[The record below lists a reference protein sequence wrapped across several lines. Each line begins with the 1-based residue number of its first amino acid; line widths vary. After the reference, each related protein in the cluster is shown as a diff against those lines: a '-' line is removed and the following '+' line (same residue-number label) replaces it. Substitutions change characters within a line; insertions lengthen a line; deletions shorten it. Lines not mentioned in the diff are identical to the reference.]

1 MPEKVDSRICKQNV
15 NVRLLLQNE
24 HNSFWNLLY
33 VFLDVFGTFAFVTSC
48 EFHIRNI
55 NVTCNGNLRFYPFV
69 SDCNISQSHSTRI
82 ALPGTLSLFY
92 SKLRTVLIGIVS
104 LSNFNIRILLF
115 GTISLHS
122 KTFFNSRTLCPHQ
135 RVLTVRVSRVFWGRQ
150 PL

>member
-24 HNSFWNLLY
+24 HNSLWNLLY
-33 VFLDVFGTFAFVTSC
+33 VVFGTFAFVTSC
-48 EFHIRNI
+48 EFHIRDI
-55 NVTCNGNLRFYPFV
+55 HVTCTGNLRFYPFV
-69 SDCNISQSHSTRI
+69 SDCNISQSHSNLRI
-82 ALPGTLSLFY
+82 ALPGTLSLLY

-104 LSNFNIRILLF
+104 LSNFKILLF
-115 GTISLHS
+115 GRISLHS

-135 RVLTVRVSRVFWGRQ
+135 RVLTVRVSRVFLGRQ